1 VKGAR
6 DTTATAPA
14 SPAGTP
20 RTGDDHAADGEAA
33 CADRAQVLEDTLRD
47 VLSHIRPQGHLRWE
61 LNTCLVTNDQL
72 TKWWAVLGVTPQW
85 HTEVLAA
92 EQIDALTPPHCCAPN

>member
-1 VKGAR
+1 MKGAR

-20 RTGDDHAADGEAA
+20 RTGDGHAAGGEAA

-47 VLSHIRPQGHLRWE
+47 VLSHIRPQGHLHWE

-85 HTEVLAA
+85 HTAD
-92 EQIDALTPPHCCAPN
+92 Q